1 MPRAQLPPWR
11 NAWLLGAIGLSVV
24 LHCAIL
30 YVRPLALLFSV
41 TALGAAEWRAILWL
55 SLPVIAVDE
64 LLKYITR
71 CARRRA
77 APRAPR
83 VLCRGSVTP
92 QVAPSQHACP
102 WCHATWVV
110 VVAGLGVKAGR

>member
-1 MPRAQLPPWR
+1 MSCGSMRHHPGRRVTRAQLPPWR

-41 TALGAAEWRAILWL
+41 TALSAVEWRAILWL

-64 LLKYITR
+64 LLKYVTR
-71 CARRRA
+71 CAPRQA
-77 APRAPR
+77 APCAPRA
-83 VLCRGSVTP
+83 LCRGSVMP
-92 QVAPSQHACP
+92 QVPYLQCACP
-102 WCHATWVV
+102 
-110 VVAGLGVKAGR
+110 

>member
-64 LLKYITR
+64 VLKYVTR
-71 CARRRA
+71 CAPRPA
-77 APRAPR
+77 ASSAPRAPH
-83 VLCRGSVTP
+83 RGSMMP
-92 QVAPSQHACP
+92 PAA
-102 WCHATWVV
+102 
-110 VVAGLGVKAGR
+110 